1 MISERQARALLDDC
15 EGRMGSPLSQ
25 LRQRLQRDAPR
36 PDLWELVVL
45 DAVLAAEQSV
55 EHEPHAGA
63 PDIVIGGPDEDRMF
77 IECAWVTPPQGED
90 QERLHAFVNWV
101 RRQILEHS
109 PGIHLN
115 LRLEAINRDAPVRP
129 PSEHEWKSVTQT
141 PDWESFIDAIRAG
154 GRPTLALD
162 DDRNFEIIVEG
173 RARGS
178 IVSTSGLIFNTP
190 DHPEDHPI
198 YRAIRS
204 KARQANQ
211 RHHEGGAYEPLV
223 LVIGADEG
231 LAYIDPMGC
240 GAVTLKQ
247 AVYSALLHD
256 EAHPITRYNNAGSWP
271 SRKPRKRSV
280 PVHTFN
286 LCGPRVRVN
295 QSYLISAVAV
305 ALFRDQISYAG
316 AQHRRLADV
325 TVFTNPDPK
334 ASFTDDHVHRLEQ
347 CLRLNRVE
355 YASRRECW
363 EYDSEPNTA
372 LPASR
377 ARLRGG
383 QVVTRRGGS
392 TMPDEIE
399 IPAVLVHRILA
410 GDVAASDV
418 WKDYS
423 TDVSAQLKEALDA
436 GREIDHVEYV
446 ATEPR
451 SREEPRVRIR
461 FGPPQPA
468 LIRVGRSHRDV

>member
-15 EGRMGSPLSQ
+15 EERMGIPLAE
-25 LRQRLQRDAPR
+25 LRRRLQRDDPC

-45 DAVLAAEQSV
+45 DAVLAALPSV
-55 EHEPHAGA
+55 EHEPHPGA
-63 PDIVIGGPDEDRMF
+63 PDIVIGRPGESQMF
-77 IECAWVTPPQGED
+77 IECAWITPPQGEN
-90 QERLHAFVNWV
+90 QERLYRFIDWV
-101 RRQILEHS
+101 RQQTIEHL
-109 PGIHLN
+109 PGTHLN
-115 LRLEAINRDAPVRP
+115 LRLEAINRDAAVVP
-129 PSEHEWKSVTQT
+129 PLEHEWKSVTQT
-141 PDWESFIDAIRAG
+141 PDWEGFIEAVGSGD
-154 GRPTLALD
+154 RPTLALD
-162 DDRNFEIIVEG
+162 GDRNFKVIVEG

-190 DHPEDHPI
+190 EHPEDHPI
-198 YRAIRS
+198 YRAIRT

-211 RHHEGGAYEPLV
+211 RHHQGGAYEPLV

-231 LAYIDPMGC
+231 LAYIDPIGC

-256 EAHPITRYNNAGSWP
+256 DAHPITRYNNAGSWP
-271 SRKPRKRSV
+271 PRKPRKRSG

-286 LCGPRVRVN
+286 MCGPRVRVN
-295 QSYLISAVAV
+295 RSYLISAVAV
-305 ALFRDQISYAG
+305 ALFRDQISYPG

-325 TVFTNPDPK
+325 TVFPNPDPR

-347 CLRLNRVE
+347 YLKLNRVE
-355 YASRRECW
+355 YVSRRECW
-363 EYDSEPNTA
+363 EYDPQPNAA

-383 QVVTRRGGS
+383 QVVTRGGGL

-399 IPAVLVHRILA
+399 IPAVLMHRILA
-410 GDVAASDV
+410 GDLDTSDA
-418 WKDYS
+418 WKHYS
-423 TDVSAQLKEALDA
+423 TNVSAQFKQALDN
-436 GREIDHVEYV
+436 GREIEHVEYV

-461 FGPPQPA
+461 FGPPQPP
-468 LIRVGRSHRDV
+468 LIRVDRSHRET